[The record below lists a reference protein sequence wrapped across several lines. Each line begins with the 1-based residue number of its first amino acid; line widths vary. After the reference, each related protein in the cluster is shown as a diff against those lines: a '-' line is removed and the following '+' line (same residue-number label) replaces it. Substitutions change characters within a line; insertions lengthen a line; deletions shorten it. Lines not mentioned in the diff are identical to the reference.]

1 MELLTRPTLYP
12 QPAVIESADATAQGS
27 KQRSCVN
34 HSDRASGRIETARC
48 GLLAA
53 SHARGIDYPI
63 ADEAVTNLLA
73 DLRHFCAARRIDFDR
88 CARLAEYHFETDIAG
103 GAS

>member
-12 QPAVIESADATAQGS
+12 RPPLIESADAHRTA
-27 KQRSCVN
+27 
-34 HSDRASGRIETARC
+34 IARC

-53 SHARGIDYPI
+53 SQARGIDYPI

-73 DLRHFCAARRIDFDR
+73 DLRHFCAARRIDFER
-88 CARLAEYHFETDIAG
+88 CARLASIHFENDIG
-103 GAS
+103 GGPS

>member
-12 QPAVIESADATAQGS
+12 QAAVIESADA
-27 KQRSCVN
+27 
-34 HSDRASGRIETARC
+34 HRIAIARC

-53 SHARGIDYPI
+53 SQARGIDYPI

-73 DLRHFCAARRIDFDR
+73 DLRHFCAARRVDFDR
-88 CARLAEYHFETDIAG
+88 CARLASIHFETETG